1 MTLAPPNTLKR
12 SLSLPLLTLYGLG
25 TILGAGVYVLIGEV
39 AGRAGMLAPL
49 AFLLAALVAGLTAF
63 SYAELAARY
72 PRSAGEAVYVQA
84 AFHWQGLAAMVG
96 YAVMLTG
103 IVSAATIATG
113 FVGYLDVFVELPDWV
128 AITLLVVLLAALA
141 AWGIDIS
148 ARIAAVIALIEI
160 AGLILVVVLA
170 GSSLSSLPA
179 RLPELLP
186 ATGMQ
191 WLSIAIGGFL
201 AFYAYIGFEDMV
213 NMAEEVRDPQ
223 RTVPRAILL
232 ALGFSTVLYMA
243 VALVAVLALPVTE
256 LAGSKAPLADIVQRT
271 SDLPPAIIAA
281 ISLLAVTNG
290 ALVQIIMAARVLYG
304 MGEQALGPACFAA
317 VNQSTQTPLLA
328 TVVVSMAVLALALWL
343 PLVKLA
349 EITSSVI
356 LLVFAVVNL
365 SLWNIKRRQ
374 PVAAGAPN
382 YPRWIPI
389 VATLMCI
396 GLLIIQLQVNF

>member
-1 MTLAPPNTLKR
+1 MGSSNALKR

-39 AGRAGMLAPL
+39 VGRAGMLAPL
-49 AFLLAALVAGLTAF
+49 AFIFAAVVAGLTAF

-84 AFHWQGLAAMVG
+84 ALHWQGLAALVG

-128 AITLLVVLLAALA
+128 SISLLVTLLALLA

-148 ARIAAVIALIEI
+148 ARTAAVITLIEVS
-160 AGLILVVVLA
+160 GLLLVVALA

-186 ATGMQ
+186 DGGTG

-223 RTVPRAILL
+223 RTLPRGIFL
-232 ALGFSTVLYMA
+232 ALGLSTALYVA
-243 VALVAVLALPVTE
+243 VALVAVLALPVSE
-256 LAGSKAPLADIVQRT
+256 LANSKAPLADIVQRT
-271 SDLPPAIIAA
+271 SDLPPTVIAA

-304 MGEQALGPACFAA
+304 MGSQGLGPARFAD

-328 TVVVSMAVLALALWL
+328 TAVVSVAVLALALWL

-349 EITSSVI
+349 EITSTVI
-356 LLVFAVVNL
+356 LLVFVAVNL

-374 PVAAGAPN
+374 PPAAGAPN
-382 YPRWIPI
+382 YPRWIP
-389 VATLMCI
+389 VTATLMCI
-396 GLLIIQLQVNF
+396 GLLTIQLQTIF